1 MEFNLDTFSSDYFA
15 PTLIIL
21 GLIGNLFGLIVITKK
36 KLIKIGPQNIYISM
50 FIFDWINFVLIFK
63 PYLHYS
69 FIDIDLTINSSL
81 ACKIYWYLS
90 YSFGPISP
98 MLNVYN
104 SIERYISLNY
114 PAKKYFLLKK
124 EIQFIYI
131 IIVTLFNILLYIPVE
146 IYNDIIIQSNETACD
161 FINEYSSLIINN
173 IDLINRVII
182 PSLLMIIFSLLI
194 TRTIFTSRN
203 RLISSSSSNN
213 RTFRK
218 DVRFSLIIIIL
229 NISYILFSLPVSILV
244 LFSNYWLN
252 PFYIFFTFFY
262 FLSYS
267 INFYLMFSVN
277 SLFRGAFYSIFV
289 CSNNEINNINNRPNI
304 RQTYMRRNNGIVA
317 STANKEKTK

>member
-1 MEFNLDTFSSDYFA
+1 
-15 PTLIIL
+15 
-21 GLIGNLFGLIVITKK
+21 
-36 KLIKIGPQNIYISM
+36 
-50 FIFDWINFVLIFK
+50 
-63 PYLHYS
+63 
-69 FIDIDLTINSSL
+69 
-81 ACKIYWYLS
+81 
-90 YSFGPISP
+90 

-114 PAKKYFLLKK
+114 PAKKYILLKK

-131 IIVTLFNILLYIPVE
+131 IIVTVFNILLYIPVE
-146 IYNDIIIQSNETACD
+146 IYNDIVIQSNETACD
-161 FINEYSSLIINN
+161 FMNESSSLIMNN
-173 IDLINRVII
+173 IDLINRVIM

-203 RLISSSSSNN
+203 RIISSSNNN

-267 INFYLMFSVN
+267 VNFYLMFAVN

-289 CSNNEINNINNRPNI
+289 M
-304 RQTYMRRNNGIVA
+304 T
-317 STANKEKTK
+317 